1 MSTGSTMPWREQPDR
16 IPDPTGPTREL
27 DQRMLVSDDAT
38 LELVLRARTGDREAV
53 EALLQRSLPQ
63 LRRWAHGR
71 LPLSAGRY
79 FDTNDLVQEAALHL
93 VQRLDKFEPQH
104 VGALQAYLRQS
115 VLNRIRDEI
124 RKVSRQPPPV
134 ELPEDEPSDRTSP
147 LEVAIQQ
154 QTYERYR
161 RALTTLGVR
170 DRELIVARIEAQWS
184 LAEIAH
190 RFQIRTV
197 DAARMAVTRAV
208 QRLIKGIQSQS

>member
-1 MSTGSTMPWREQPDR
+1 MAEVAVDDRRLLKTMRWWDGFVVGLCNPGFLLVGLAGSVDTL
-16 IPDPTGPTREL
+16 GPKW
-27 DQRMLVSDDAT
+27 AT
-38 LELVLRARTGDREAV
+38 IIWFT
-53 EALLQRSLPQ
+53 S
-63 LRRWAHGR
+63 
-71 LPLSAGRY
+71 SI
-79 FDTNDLVQEAALHL
+79 
-93 VQRLDKFEPQH
+93 